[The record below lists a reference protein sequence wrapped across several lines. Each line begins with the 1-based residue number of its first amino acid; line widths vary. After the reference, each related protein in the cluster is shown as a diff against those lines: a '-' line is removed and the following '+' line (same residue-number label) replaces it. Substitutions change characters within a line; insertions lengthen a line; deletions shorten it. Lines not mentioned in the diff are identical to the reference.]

1 MCELCNGTHVV
12 HIESPGVALV
22 TNCPECGPMPEEQW
36 RAKMDAFQIRL
47 DAAELQFEKK
57 GA

>member
-1 MCELCNGTHVV
+1 MCELCNGIHVV

-22 TNCPECGPMPEEQW
+22 TNCPECGPMPEEQ
-36 RAKMDAFQIRL
+36 RKAKMDAFQVRFDL
-47 DAAELQFEKK
+47 AKRQYEKK